1 MPLGSVA
8 VVMVNAA
15 VTVMVNDCVA
25 LWPPPVTLTVKV
37 NVPGA
42 VGVPLREP
50 AELSVIPAGSAP
62 VETDH
67 ANVPLPLAV
76 SVWL

>member
-1 MPLGSVA
+1 
-8 VVMVNAA
+8 MVNAA
-15 VTVMVNDCVA
+15 VTVMVNDWVA
-25 LWPPPVTLTVKV
+25 VWPPPVTLTVKV

-42 VGVPLREP
+42 VGVPLMEP
-50 AELSVIPAGSAP
+50 AELSVIPAGNAP